1 MTVDKLTPL
10 TRRAFLGH
18 ACAATA
24 ATALAAPALASGA
37 SALESIAGSA
47 FGTGWRISLPAGAGA
62 AALGDDVRALLDT
75 VDRQMS
81 PYRADSDLTR
91 FNTAGAGAC
100 AAPAELLHVTRA
112 ALELAAASDGR
123 FDPTVGPLVARWGFG
138 PIVGD
143 PHANWSGLDLAPG
156 ALVKTDASLTL
167 DLCGIAKGYALDG
180 LAALARAA
188 GHEAFFVDLG
198 GEAVAAGQHP
208 SGRPWHVGVE
218 DPRPGATGM
227 AEVLALD
234 GVAIATSG
242 DRENG
247 YTLGDR
253 RYSHIIA
260 PGTGQPVTGS
270 IASVSV
276 IAASAMQADGWA
288 TALMAAG
295 ANAGPALAR
304 RHRLSALFLL
314 RDGDGLARATTG
326 AFDRH
331 LA

>member
-1 MTVDKLTPL
+1 MTVEKHTRL
-10 TRRAFLGH
+10 TRRAFLGS
-18 ACAATA
+18 AGAM
-24 ATALAAPALASGA
+24 LAAPALASGA
-37 SALESIAGSA
+37 PAVETIAGTA
-47 FGTGWRISLPAGAGA
+47 FATGWRISLPAGAGA
-62 AALGDDVRALLDT
+62 EALRAEAQALLGR

-100 AAPAELLHVTRA
+100 AAPADLLHVARA
-112 ALELAAASDGR
+112 ALDLAAASDGS

-138 PIVGD
+138 PIEGD
-143 PHANWSGLDLAPG
+143 TPTDWSGLGLAPD
-156 ALVKTDASLTL
+156 ALIKTDANLTL
-167 DLCGIAKGYALDG
+167 DLCGIAKGHALDG
-180 LAALARAA
+180 LAALVRAA
-188 GHEAFFVDLG
+188 GHEAFFIDLG
-198 GEAVAAGQHP
+198 GEAIAAGQHP
-208 SGRPWHVGVE
+208 SGRPWRVGVE
-218 DPRPGATGM
+218 DPRPEATGL

-234 GVAIATSG
+234 GLAVATSG

-260 PGTGQPVTGS
+260 PTTGQPVAGA

-276 IAASAMQADGWA
+276 LMPTAMEADGWA

-295 ANAGPALAR
+295 PETGPALAR
-304 RHRLSALFLL
+304 RHGLSALFLL
-314 RDGDGLARATTG
+314 RDETGLARVTTG
-326 AFDRH
+326 AFDRY